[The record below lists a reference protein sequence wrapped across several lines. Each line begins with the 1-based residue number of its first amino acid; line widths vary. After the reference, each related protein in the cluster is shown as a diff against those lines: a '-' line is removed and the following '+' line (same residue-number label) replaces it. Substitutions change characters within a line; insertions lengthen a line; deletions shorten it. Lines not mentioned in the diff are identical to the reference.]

1 MHYIFLLPFS
11 QIPIIVDAN
20 VSVTLLTLYITDD
33 NIPELNESLTLSL
46 TNVSSGAILGD
57 HTDVSVTILTND
69 NAYGII
75 GFEEVS

>member
-1 MHYIFLLPFS
+1 MHYTSFLLIS
-11 QIPIIVDAN
+11 QIPIIVEAN
-20 VSVTLLTLYITDD
+20 VNVTLVTLSITDD

-46 TNVSSGAILGD
+46 TNVSSGAIIGD

-75 GFEEVS
+75 GFEEVR